1 MVVISAKE
9 ARTKLHQLIDE
20 VAATHRPLLITGR
33 RNKSV
38 LVAEEDWNAIQE
50 SLFLMSVP
58 GMSDAIREGIN
69 TVSAE
74 CDEEPGW

>member
-1 MVVISAKE
+1 MVEISAKE
-9 ARTKLHQLIDE
+9 ARGKLHQLIDE

-33 RNKSV
+33 RNKAV

-58 GMSDAIREGIN
+58 GMREATREGMN
-69 TVSAE
+69 TASEE